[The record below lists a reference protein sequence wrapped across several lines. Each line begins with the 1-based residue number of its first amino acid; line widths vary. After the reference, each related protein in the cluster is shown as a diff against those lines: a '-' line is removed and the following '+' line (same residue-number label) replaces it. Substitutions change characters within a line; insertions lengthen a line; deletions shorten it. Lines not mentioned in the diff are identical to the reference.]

1 MKKFQQVFL
10 YARHK
15 QFFFSKKLHQ
25 NYKDLKL
32 LKCGGGDFTYIN
44 VLVCFL

>member
-1 MKKFQQVFL
+1 MKKFQQVFFCMSDT
-10 YARHK
+10 YNS
-15 QFFFSKKLHQ
+15 FFKKLHQ